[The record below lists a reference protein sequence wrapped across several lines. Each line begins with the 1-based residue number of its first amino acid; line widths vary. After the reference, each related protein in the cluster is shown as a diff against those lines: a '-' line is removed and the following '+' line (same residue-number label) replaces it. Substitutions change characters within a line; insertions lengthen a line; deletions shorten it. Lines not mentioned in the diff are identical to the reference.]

1 MSELVFISFFNYG
14 GIELAKNHIESLK
27 RNGINNY
34 IAFVTDQESYNHLLN
49 FGYKV
54 SLYNESDNNIS
65 SEKLNFCSD
74 QFNKMCYI
82 RYFVINQLLKQ
93 GKIVWLLD
101 IDTVVLGDLNQYY
114 NNVQSNQYDICFQDD
129 VNMLCCGCMLF
140 HPNPNTIQL
149 TEFMFQQQNERDNDQ
164 IIMNRILGN
173 GQFKVGVFAQR
184 QFPNGLLFFNELSE
198 NPMYREKQ
206 LEFRNSNEPIL
217 FVHANW
223 MVGIDTKIKA
233 LKDNNLWFI

>member
-14 GIELAKNHIESLK
+14 GIDLAKNHIESLK

-49 FGYKV
+49 IGYKV
-54 SLYNESDNNIS
+54 SLYNESDNIS
-65 SEKLNFCSD
+65 SEKHNFAST
-74 QFNKMCYI
+74 QFNNMSYG

-93 GKIVWLLD
+93 GKTVWYLD

-114 NNVQSNQYDICFQDD
+114 NSVKSINFDICFQDD
-129 VNMLCCGCMLF
+129 VNMLCTGCMLF

-149 TEFMFQQQNERDNDQ
+149 TEFMFQQQNEKDNDQ
-164 IIMNRILGN
+164 TFMNRILGN
-173 GQFKVGVFAQR
+173 GQFKVGVFAQK

-198 NPMYREKQ
+198 NPIYREKQ